1 MRAPVLSISLFG
13 PTLFRRDG
21 RPYPL
26 GLKGTTLELVWYL
39 VSRAGQEL
47 RRECVADQFW
57 QSSSAERQRSALNSA
72 IWRIG
77 KKLPR
82 HPNLKLRATDTTLC
96 LTIGGAIPVDTRD
109 LCALVREACG
119 GGMAAECAERLAAA
133 LDSSEAPFMDGLDA
147 DWTLAERERV
157 SSIRARGMIALM
169 HWYGD
174 NRSYE
179 EALQIGRRLLCEDPF
194 RESVQ
199 IDMMWLYVLNGQRAR
214 AIRQYQSFASFL
226 HDELGIAPMVET
238 RALYDHIRNGLDTDL
253 DGDVGS
259 GSAQDRRA
267 PDPRATFAMM
277 LAAVERSRR
286 DVYQQIR
293 TWPI

>member
-1 MRAPVLSISLFG
+1 MPAAVLSVNLFG

-26 GLKGTTLELVWYL
+26 GLKGTTLKLVWYL

-57 QSSSAERQRSALNSA
+57 PSSSAERQRSALNSA

-82 HPNLKLRATDTTLC
+82 HPDLKLYATDTTLC
-96 LTIGGAIPVDTRD
+96 LNIGRTVPVDTRD

-119 GGMAAECAERLAAA
+119 SGMVPECAERLAAA
-133 LDSSEAPFMDGLDA
+133 LYASDAPFMDGLDA
-147 DWTLAERERV
+147 DWTLAERERL

-169 HWYGD
+169 HWHGD
-174 NRSYE
+174 NRAYE
-179 EALQIGRRLLCEDPF
+179 EALQIGRRLLCEDPL

-199 IDMMWLYVLNGQRAR
+199 IDMMWLYVLNGQRPR
-214 AIRQYQSFASFL
+214 AIRQYQSFAAFL
-226 HDELGIAPMVET
+226 RDELAIEPMVET
-238 RALYDHIRNGLDTDL
+238 RALYDHIRDGLDTAS
-253 DGDVGS
+253 DGAAGPAPAPRGHD
-259 GSAQDRRA
+259 ARA
-267 PDPRATFAMM
+267 RFAMV
-277 LAAVERSRR
+277 LAAVEKSRH
-286 DVYQQIR
+286 DFYQQIR
-293 TWPI
+293 TSPG

>member
-1 MRAPVLSISLFG
+1 MLSPVLSVHLFG

-26 GLKGTTLELVWYL
+26 GLKGTTLELIWYL

-57 QSSSAERQRSALNSA
+57 PSSSAERQRSALSSA

-82 HPNLKLRATDTTLC
+82 HRDLKLHASDTTLC
-96 LTIGGAIPVDTRD
+96 LIIGRTVPVDTRD

-119 GGMAAECAERLAAA
+119 SGMNTECAERLATA
-133 LDSSEAPFMDGLDA
+133 LYASSVPLMDGLDA
-147 DWTLAERERV
+147 DWTLAERERL

-169 HWYGD
+169 HWHGD
-174 NRSYE
+174 NRAYE
-179 EALQIGRRLLCEDPF
+179 EALQIGRRLLWEDAL

-214 AIRQYQSFASFL
+214 AIRQYQSFATL
-226 HDELGIAPMVET
+226 LRDELAIEPMVET
-238 RALYDHIRNGLDTDL
+238 RALYDYIRNGLDTPFNGAPGPVPRGYD
-253 DGDVGS
+253 
-259 GSAQDRRA
+259 ARA
-267 PDPRATFAMM
+267 GFAKV
-277 LAAVERSRR
+277 LAAVEKSRHEL
-286 DVYQQIR
+286 YQQIR
-293 TWPI
+293 TSPG